1 MFSTPLHIRSAHRSD
16 ERALWR
22 LAALDSA
29 PVPSGEVL
37 VAEEDGELVAA
48 LPVMGGAAI
57 ADPFRLTAEAVAMLE
72 LRATQLR
79 DAPTDDAPYLRW
91 FALHD
96 PGRVR
101 RPA

>member
-1 MFSTPLHIRSAHRSD
+1 MLPVSLHIRSARSSD
-16 ERALWR
+16 DSTLWR

-48 LPVMGGAAI
+48 MPVAGGAAI
-57 ADPFRLTAEAVAMLE
+57 ADPFSSTAEAVELLE

-79 DAPTDDAPYLRW
+79 TVADR
-91 FALHD
+91 
-96 PGRVR
+96 PGR
-101 RPA
+101 PAALRLSPAA